1 MRKEWAQ
8 YRRALGLARAYY
20 PKAVTYFATASALL
34 LALALL
40 NATVPVLLREATN
53 RLAAGDAMS
62 LILITAAAYAL
73 CWTGA
78 QVLEWTKNIISAAVL
93 VRCDAAFYRAF
104 FDHLL
109 KVPQAELR
117 RLDQGVLVAD
127 AQRSKGAFSA
137 LTSTLFWIVLPTLI
151 ELLFVFAVLATLINV
166 AFASFFIAA
175 IVGLVGLS
183 VLLSRKAKG
192 IHQRIMESNNQV
204 MSHFT
209 ERMRLVEEIKL
220 NNAQPLERQRFGN
233 KVGGFIDSVT
243 VGNLRIGLLMLLQ
256 VTLVGVLLL
265 ASTLY
270 VVGEVASGTYT
281 VGDFVM
287 INGYVMQLTM
297 RLALLASVL
306 IELRNHLVLL
316 DRSFH
321 YLGMEPE
328 PQGRLIPDTHQQMLF
343 ELQGV
348 SYYAEGRAILK
359 NVDLQI
365 RQGFTYAITGPSGA
379 GKTTLLRLLVGLI
392 QPEEGIVRAFST
404 DATELDRS
412 ALLNAVSVVTQHPLL
427 IAGSV
432 AENVRYGAKADL
444 SDDELNGI
452 LAALGLGAHTTV
464 TGMTDR
470 DVGYDAAAVS
480 GGEKQRIAIARA
492 LARGTPTIL
501 LDEPTSALDVAS
513 EERTIDLL
521 KARAKTLVLIT
532 HRPSVVAKADY
543 VIHLDGGGTVRMSSS
558 KPGESPIK
566 ETQGR

>member
-20 PKAVTYFATASALL
+20 PKAFTYFVIASALL

-53 RLAAGDAMS
+53 RLAAGDATRI
-62 LILITAAAYAL
+62 ILITAAAYAL

-166 AFASFFIAA
+166 AFAAFFLAA
-175 IVGLVGLS
+175 IVALVGLS

-220 NNAQPLERQRFGN
+220 NSAQPLERQRFGH

-256 VTLVGVLLL
+256 VTLVGALLL

-270 VVGEVASGTYT
+270 VVNEVAQGTYT

-316 DRSFH
+316 DRGFH
-321 YLGMEPE
+321 YLDMEAE
-328 PQGRLIPDTHQQMLF
+328 PQGHTIPDTDAEVLF
-343 ELQGV
+343 ELEGV
-348 SYYAEGRAILK
+348 TYRAEGRTILDK
-359 NVDLQI
+359 VDLQI
-365 RQGFTYAITGPSGA
+365 HQGHTYAITGPSGA

-392 QPEEGIVRAFST
+392 QPEAGTVRAFGT
-404 DATELDRS
+404 DTRTLDRTT
-412 ALLNAVSVVTQHPLL
+412 LLDAVSVVTQHPLL

-432 AENVRYGAKADL
+432 AENVRYGARENL
-444 SDDELNGI
+444 TDDQLNDI
-452 LAALGLGAHTTV
+452 LTPLGLTHA
-464 TGMTDR
+464 TDAATINR
-470 DVGYDAAAVS
+470 HVGFDAAAVS

-501 LDEPTSALDVAS
+501 LDEPTSALDGAS
-513 EERTIDLL
+513 EERTIDVL
-521 KARAKTLVLIT
+521 KARATTLVLIT
-532 HRPSVVAKADY
+532 HRPSVITKADY
-543 VIHLDGGGTVRMSSS
+543 VIHLYGDGSVRMSCVN
-558 KPGESPIK
+558 
-566 ETQGR
+566 

>member
-20 PKAVTYFATASALL
+20 PKAFTYFAIASALL

-62 LILITAAAYAL
+62 IILITAAAYAL

-109 KVPQAELR
+109 KVSQAELR
-117 RLDQGVLVAD
+117 KLDQGVLVAD

-151 ELLFVFAVLATLINV
+151 ELLFVFAVVATLINV
-166 AFASFFIAA
+166 AFASFFIMA

-183 VLLSRKAKG
+183 VLLSRRAKG

-220 NNAQPLERQRFGN
+220 NNAQPLERQHFGH

-270 VVGEVASGTYT
+270 VVNEVAQGSYT

-316 DRSFH
+316 DRGFH
-321 YLGMEPE
+321 YLDMEAE
-328 PQGRLIPDTHQQMLF
+328 PQGHVIPDTDADVLF
-343 ELQGV
+343 ELEGV
-348 SYYAEGRAILK
+348 TYRAEGRTILDK
-359 NVDLQI
+359 VDLQI
-365 RQGFTYAITGPSGA
+365 RQGHTYAITGPSGA

-392 QPEEGIVRAFST
+392 QPEQGTVRAFGAEAK
-404 DATELDRS
+404 DLDRT
-412 ALLNAVSVVTQHPLL
+412 ALLDAVSVVTQHPLL

-432 AENVRYGAKADL
+432 ADNVRYG
-444 SDDELNGI
+444 
-452 LAALGLGAHTTV
+452 
-464 TGMTDR
+464 
-470 DVGYDAAAVS
+470 
-480 GGEKQRIAIARA
+480 
-492 LARGTPTIL
+492 
-501 LDEPTSALDVAS
+501 
-513 EERTIDLL
+513 
-521 KARAKTLVLIT
+521 
-532 HRPSVVAKADY
+532 
-543 VIHLDGGGTVRMSSS
+543 
-558 KPGESPIK
+558 
-566 ETQGR
+566 

>member
-1 MRKEWAQ
+1 MRQEWRQ
-8 YRRALGLARAYY
+8 YRRAIALTQIYY
-20 PKAVTYFATASALL
+20 PKAISYFGGATLIL

-62 LILITAAAYAL
+62 IILITAAAYAL

-117 RLDQGVLVAD
+117 KLDQGVLVAD

-151 ELLFVFAVLATLINV
+151 ELLFVFTVLATLINV
-166 AFASFFIAA
+166 AFAGFFIAA
-175 IVGLVGLS
+175 IVALVGLS

-256 VTLVGVLLL
+256 VTLVGALLL

-270 VVGEVASGTYT
+270 VVSEVAQGTYT

-316 DRSFH
+316 DRGFH
-321 YLGMEPE
+321 YLDMEAE
-328 PQGRLIPDTHQQMLF
+328 PQGHLIPDTDADVLF
-343 ELQGV
+343 ELEGV
-348 SYYAEGRAILK
+348 TYRAEGRTILDK
-359 NVDLQI
+359 VELQI
-365 RQGFTYAITGPSGA
+365 RQGHTYAITGPSGA

-392 QPEEGIVRAFST
+392 QPEAGTVRAFGT
-404 DATELDRS
+404 DTKTLDHTT
-412 ALLNAVSVVTQHPLL
+412 LLDAVSVVTQHPLL

-432 AENVRYGAKADL
+432 AENVRYGARENL
-444 SDDELNGI
+444 TDDQLNDI
-452 LAALGLGAHTTV
+452 LTPLGLTHATGAATINRH
-464 TGMTDR
+464 
-470 DVGYDAAAVS
+470 VGFDAAAVS

-513 EERTIDLL
+513 EERTIDVL
-521 KARAKTLVLIT
+521 KARATTLVLIT
-532 HRPSVVAKADY
+532 HRPSVITKADY
-543 VIHLDGGGTVRMSSS
+543 VIHLNGDGSVRMSCVN
-558 KPGESPIK
+558 
-566 ETQGR
+566 

>member
-20 PKAVTYFATASALL
+20 PKAFTYFATASALL

-62 LILITAAAYAL
+62 IILITAAAYAL

-109 KVPQAELR
+109 KVSQAELR
-117 RLDQGVLVAD
+117 KLDQGVLVAD

-151 ELLFVFAVLATLINV
+151 ELLFVFAVLASLINIC
-166 AFASFFIAA
+166 FASFFIAA

-192 IHQRIMESNNQV
+192 IHQRIMDSNNQV

-220 NNAQPLERQRFGN
+220 NNAQPLERERFGH

-256 VTLVGVLLL
+256 VTLVGALLL

-270 VVGEVASGTYT
+270 VVSEVAQGTYT

-316 DRSFH
+316 DRGFH
-321 YLGMEPE
+321 YLDMEAE
-328 PQGRLIPDTHQQMLF
+328 PQGHAIPDIDADVLF
-343 ELQGV
+343 ELEGV
-348 SYYAEGRAILK
+348 TYRAEGRTILDK
-359 NVDLQI
+359 VELQI
-365 RQGFTYAITGPSGA
+365 RQGHTYAITGPSGA

-392 QPEEGIVRAFST
+392 QPEAGTVRAFGRDT
-404 DATELDRS
+404 KTLDRT
-412 ALLNAVSVVTQHPLL
+412 ALLDAVSVVTQYPLL

-432 AENVRYGAKADL
+432 ADNVRYGARENL
-444 SDDELNGI
+444 TDDQLNDI
-452 LAALGLGAHTTV
+452 LTPLGLTHA
-464 TGMTDR
+464 TDAATINR
-470 DVGYDAAAVS
+470 HVGFDAAAVS

-513 EERTIDLL
+513 EERTIDVL
-521 KARAKTLVLIT
+521 KARATTLVLIT
-532 HRPSVVAKADY
+532 HRPSVITKADY
-543 VIHLDGGGTVRMSSS
+543 VIHLNGDGSVRMSCVN
-558 KPGESPIK
+558 
-566 ETQGR
+566 

>member
-1 MRKEWAQ
+1 MTQALQQ
-8 YRRALGLARAYY
+8 YRRALTLARTYY
-20 PKAVTYFATASALL
+20 PKAFTYFAIASAIL

-40 NATVPVLLREATN
+40 NAAVPVLLREATN
-53 RLAAGDAMS
+53 RLAAGDATS
-62 LILITAAAYAL
+62 IILVTAAAYAL

-78 QVLEWTKNIISAAVL
+78 QVLEWTKNILSAAVL
-93 VRCDAAFYRAF
+93 VRCDAAFYRTF

-117 RLDQGVLVAD
+117 KLDQGVLVAD

-151 ELLFVFAVLATLINV
+151 ELLFVFAVLATLISV
-166 AFASFFIAA
+166 AFAAFFIMG

-192 IHQRIMESNNQV
+192 IHQRIMESNNGV

-220 NNAQPLERQRFGN
+220 NNAQTLERQRFGT

-256 VTLVGVLLL
+256 VTLVGSLLL

-270 VVGEVASGTYT
+270 VVSEVAKGTYT

-316 DRSFH
+316 DRGFH
-321 YLGMEPE
+321 YLDLETE
-328 PQGRLIPDTHQQMLF
+328 PQGHTIPNTDADVLF
-343 ELQGV
+343 ELEGV
-348 SYYAEGRAILK
+348 TFRAEGRTILD

-365 RQGFTYAITGPSGA
+365 RQGHTYAITGPSGA

-392 QPEEGIVRAFST
+392 QSEEGTVRAFGKDTRS
-404 DATELDRS
+404 LDRT
-412 ALLNAVSVVTQHPLL
+412 ALLDAVSVVTQHPLL

-432 AENVRYGAKADL
+432 AENVRYGAKRNL
-444 SDDELNGI
+444 SDEQLDSLLGQ
-452 LAALGLGAHTTV
+452 LGL
-464 TGMTDR
+464 
-470 DVGYDAAAVS
+470 DVHASDTSTMNRHVGFDAAAVS

-501 LDEPTSALDVAS
+501 LDEPTSALDVES
-513 EERTIDLL
+513 EERTIDVL
-521 KARAKTLVLIT
+521 KANARTLVMIT
-532 HRPSVVAKADY
+532 HRPSVTAKADY
-543 VIHLDGGGTVRMSSS
+543 VIHLAGDGTVRMNC
-558 KPGESPIK
+558 
-566 ETQGR
+566 GRSA

>member
-1 MRKEWAQ
+1 MTQALQQ
-8 YRRALGLARAYY
+8 YRRALTLARTYY
-20 PKAVTYFATASALL
+20 PKAFTYFAIASAIL

-62 LILITAAAYAL
+62 IILVTAAAYAL

-78 QVLEWTKNIISAAVL
+78 QVLEWTKNILSAAVL

-117 RLDQGVLVAD
+117 KLDQGVLVAD

-151 ELLFVFAVLATLINV
+151 ELLFVFAVLATLISV
-166 AFASFFIAA
+166 AFAAFFIMA

-220 NNAQPLERQRFGN
+220 NNAQTLEQQRFGT

-256 VTLVGVLLL
+256 VTLVGALLL

-270 VVGEVASGTYT
+270 VVGEVAKGTYT
-281 VGDFVM
+281 VGDYVM

-316 DRSFH
+316 DRGFH
-321 YLGMEPE
+321 YLDLETE
-328 PQGRLIPDTHQQMLF
+328 PQGLRTPDTDAEVLF
-343 ELQGV
+343 ELEGV
-348 SYYAEGRAILK
+348 TYRAEGRTILDK
-359 NVDLQI
+359 VDLQI
-365 RQGFTYAITGPSGA
+365 RQGHTYAITGPSGA

-392 QPEEGIVRAFST
+392 QPEKGSVRAFGT
-404 DATELDRS
+404 DTRALDRT
-412 ALLNAVSVVTQHPLL
+412 ALLDAVSVVTQHPLL

-432 AENVRYGAKADL
+432 AENVRYGAKGNL
-444 SDDELNGI
+444 SDDQLNSLLGQ
-452 LAALGLGAHTTV
+452 LGLDAHASDTPT
-464 TGMTDR
+464 TDR
-470 DVGYDAAAVS
+470 HVGFDAAAVS

-501 LDEPTSALDVAS
+501 LDEPTSALDVES
-513 EERTIDLL
+513 EERTIDVL
-521 KARAKTLVLIT
+521 KANARTLVMIT
-532 HRPSVVAKADY
+532 HRPSVIAKADY
-543 VIHLDGGGTVRMSSS
+543 VIHLRGDGTVRMS
-558 KPGESPIK
+558 
-566 ETQGR
+566 GRPN

>member
-1 MRKEWAQ
+1 MTQALQQ
-8 YRRALGLARAYY
+8 YLRALTLARTYY
-20 PKAVTYFATASALL
+20 PKAFTYFAIASVLL

-53 RLAAGDAMS
+53 RLASGDAMS
-62 LILITAAAYAL
+62 IILVTAAAYAL

-78 QVLEWTKNIISAAVL
+78 QVLEWTKNILSAAVL

-117 RLDQGVLVAD
+117 KLDQGVLVAD

-137 LTSTLFWIVLPTLI
+137 LTSTLFWIALPTLI

-166 AFASFFIAA
+166 AFAASFIMA

-220 NNAQPLERQRFGN
+220 NNAQPLEQQRFGT
-233 KVGGFIDSVT
+233 KVGGFIDSVS

-256 VTLVGVLLL
+256 VTLVGALLL

-270 VVGEVASGTYT
+270 VVSEVAKGTYT

-316 DRSFH
+316 ARGFH
-321 YLGMEPE
+321 YLDMAPE
-328 PQGRLIPDTHQQMLF
+328 PQGRQAPNMNQEVLF
-343 ELQGV
+343 ELKSV
-348 SYYAEGRAILK
+348 SYHAEGRSILN

-365 RQGFTYAITGPSGA
+365 RQGHTYAITGPSGA

-392 QPEEGIVRAFST
+392 QPEEGTVRVFGADT
-404 DATELDRS
+404 RELDRT
-412 ALLNAVSVVTQHPLL
+412 ALLDVVSVVTQHPLL

-432 AENVRYGAKADL
+432 ADNVRYGAKRNL
-444 SDDELNGI
+444 NDDQLDSLLGQ
-452 LAALGLGAHTTV
+452 LGLDAHAIDNSTLNKH
-464 TGMTDR
+464 
-470 DVGYDAAAVS
+470 VGFDAAAVS

-513 EERTIDLL
+513 EERTIDVL
-521 KARAKTLVLIT
+521 KANARTLVLIT
-532 HRPSVVAKADY
+532 HRPSVIVKADY
-543 VIHLDGGGTVRMSSS
+543 VIHLDGDGTVRIDSSQS
-558 KPGESPIK
+558 
-566 ETQGR
+566 

>member
-1 MRKEWAQ
+1 MTQALQQ
-8 YRRALGLARAYY
+8 YRRALNLARTYY
-20 PKAVTYFATASALL
+20 PKAFTYFAAASALL

-53 RLAAGDAMS
+53 RLAAGDATS
-62 LILITAAAYAL
+62 ITLITAAAYAL

-151 ELLFVFAVLATLINV
+151 ELLFVFAVLATFINV
-166 AFASFFIAA
+166 AFAAFFLAA
-175 IVGLVGLS
+175 IVALVGLS

-220 NNAQPLERQRFGN
+220 NSAQPLERQRFGN

-256 VTLVGVLLL
+256 VTLVGALLL

-270 VVGEVASGTYT
+270 VVSEVAQGTYT

-316 DRSFH
+316 DRGFH
-321 YLGMEPE
+321 YLDMEAE
-328 PQGRLIPDTHQQMLF
+328 PQGHLIPDTDADVLF
-343 ELQGV
+343 ELEGV
-348 SYYAEGRAILK
+348 TYRAEGRTILDK
-359 NVDLQI
+359 VELQI
-365 RQGFTYAITGPSGA
+365 RQGHTYAITGPSGA

-392 QPEEGIVRAFST
+392 QPEAGRVRAFGT
-404 DATELDRS
+404 DTGELDRT
-412 ALLNAVSVVTQHPLL
+412 ALLDAVSVVTQHPLL

-432 AENVRYGAKADL
+432 ADNVRYGARQNL
-444 SDDELNGI
+444 GDDELDSLLGQ
-452 LAALGLGAHTTV
+452 LGLDAHASDTPT
-464 TGMTDR
+464 MDR
-470 DVGYDAAAVS
+470 HVGFDAAAVS

-513 EERTIDLL
+513 EERTIDVL
-521 KARAKTLVLIT
+521 KANSKSLIVIT

-543 VIHLDGGGTVRMSSS
+543 VIHLDGDGTVRVAPVCSV
-558 KPGESPIK
+558 
-566 ETQGR
+566 

>member
-1 MRKEWAQ
+1 MTQALQQ
-8 YRRALGLARAYY
+8 YRRALTLARTYY
-20 PKAVTYFATASALL
+20 PKAFTYFAIASVLL

-53 RLAAGDAMS
+53 RLASGDAMS
-62 LILITAAAYAL
+62 IILVTAAAYAL

-78 QVLEWTKNIISAAVL
+78 QVLEWTKNILSAAVL

-117 RLDQGVLVAD
+117 KLDQGVLVAD

-151 ELLFVFAVLATLINV
+151 ELLLVFAVLATLINV
-166 AFASFFIAA
+166 AFAASFIMA

-192 IHQRIMESNNQV
+192 IHQRIMESNNQL

-220 NNAQPLERQRFGN
+220 NNAQPPEQQRFGT
-233 KVGGFIDSVT
+233 KVGSFIDSVT
-243 VGNLRIGLLMLLQ
+243 VGNLHIGLLMLLQ
-256 VTLVGVLLL
+256 VTLVGALLL

-270 VVGEVASGTYT
+270 VVSEVAKGTYT

-287 INGYVMQLTM
+287 INGYVMQLTL

-316 DRSFH
+316 DRGFH
-321 YLGMEPE
+321 YLDMAPE
-328 PQGRLIPDTHQQMLF
+328 PQGRQMPNMNQETLF
-343 ELQGV
+343 ELKGV
-348 SYYAEGRAILK
+348 SYHAEGRSILN

-365 RQGFTYAITGPSGA
+365 RQGHTYAITGPSGA

-392 QPEEGIVRAFST
+392 QPEEGTVRVFGADT
-404 DATELDRS
+404 RELDRT
-412 ALLNAVSVVTQHPLL
+412 ALLDVVSVVTQHPLL

-432 AENVRYGAKADL
+432 ADNVRYGAKRNL
-444 SDDELNGI
+444 SDNQLDSLLGQ
-452 LAALGLGAHTTV
+452 LGLNIHAIDNPTLN
-464 TGMTDR
+464 R
-470 DVGYDAAAVS
+470 RVGFDAAAVS

-513 EERTIDLL
+513 EERTIDVL
-521 KARAKTLVLIT
+521 KANARTLVMIT
-532 HRPSVVAKADY
+532 HRPSVIAKADY
-543 VIHLDGGGTVRMSSS
+543 IIHLDGDGSVRMTQAR
-558 KPGESPIK
+558 GEITLAP
-566 ETQGR
+566 

>member
-20 PKAVTYFATASALL
+20 PKAFTYFVIASALL

-53 RLAAGDAMS
+53 RLAAGDATRI
-62 LILITAAAYAL
+62 ILITAAAYAL

-166 AFASFFIAA
+166 AFAAFFLAA
-175 IVGLVGLS
+175 IVALVGLS

-204 MSHFT
+204 MPHFT

-220 NNAQPLERQRFGN
+220 NSAQPLERQRFGH

-256 VTLVGVLLL
+256 VTLVGALLL

-270 VVGEVASGTYT
+270 VVNEVAQGTYT

-316 DRSFH
+316 DRGFH
-321 YLGMEPE
+321 YLDMEAE
-328 PQGRLIPDTHQQMLF
+328 PQGHTIPDTDAEVLF
-343 ELQGV
+343 ELEGV
-348 SYYAEGRAILK
+348 TYRAEGRTILDK
-359 NVDLQI
+359 VDLQI
-365 RQGFTYAITGPSGA
+365 HQGHTYAITGPSGA

-392 QPEEGIVRAFST
+392 QPEAGTVRAFGT
-404 DATELDRS
+404 DTRTLDRTT
-412 ALLNAVSVVTQHPLL
+412 LLDAVSVVTQHPLL

-432 AENVRYGAKADL
+432 AENVRYGARENL
-444 SDDELNGI
+444 TDDQLNDI
-452 LAALGLGAHTTV
+452 LTPLGLTHA
-464 TGMTDR
+464 TDAATINR
-470 DVGYDAAAVS
+470 HVGFDAAAVS

-501 LDEPTSALDVAS
+501 LDEPTSALDGAS
-513 EERTIDLL
+513 EERTIDVL
-521 KARAKTLVLIT
+521 KARATTLVLIT
-532 HRPSVVAKADY
+532 HRPSVITKADY
-543 VIHLDGGGTVRMSSS
+543 VIHLYGDGSVRMSCVN
-558 KPGESPIK
+558 
-566 ETQGR
+566 

>member
-1 MRKEWAQ
+1 MRKEWAR

-20 PKAVTYFATASALL
+20 PKAFRYFAIASVLL

-62 LILITAAAYAL
+62 IILITAAAYAL

-109 KVPQAELR
+109 KVPQGEFR
-117 RLDQGVLVAD
+117 KLDQGVLVAD

-151 ELLFVFAVLATLINV
+151 ELLFVFAVLATFINV

-220 NNAQPLERQRFGN
+220 NNAQPLERQRFGH

-270 VVGEVASGTYT
+270 VVNEVAQGTYT

-306 IELRNHLVLL
+306 IELRNHMVLL
-316 DRSFH
+316 DRGFH
-321 YLGMEPE
+321 YLDMETE
-328 PQGRLIPDTHQQMLF
+328 PQGHVIPDTDADVLF
-343 ELQGV
+343 ELEGV
-348 SYYAEGRAILK
+348 TYRAEGRTILDK
-359 NVDLQI
+359 VDLQI
-365 RQGFTYAITGPSGA
+365 RQGHTYVITGPSGA

-392 QPEEGIVRAFST
+392 QPEEGTVRAFGT
-404 DATELDRS
+404 DTGELDRT
-412 ALLNAVSVVTQHPLL
+412 ALLDAVSVVTQHPLL
-427 IAGSV
+427 VAGSV
-432 AENVRYGAKADL
+432 ADNVRYGARQNL
-444 SDDELNGI
+444 SDDELDSLLGQ
-452 LAALGLGAHTTV
+452 LGLDAHASDTPT
-464 TGMTDR
+464 MDR
-470 DVGYDAAAVS
+470 HVGFDAAAVS

-513 EERTIDLL
+513 EERTIDVL
-521 KARAKTLVLIT
+521 KANSKSLIVIT

-543 VIHLDGGGTVRMSSS
+543 VIHLDGDGTVRVAPVCSV
-558 KPGESPIK
+558 
-566 ETQGR
+566 

>member
-1 MRKEWAQ
+1 MRTEWARYQ
-8 YRRALGLARAYY
+8 RALALTRAYY
-20 PKAVTYFATASALL
+20 PKAFRYFAIASALL

-53 RLAAGDAMS
+53 RLAAGDATS
-62 LILITAAAYAL
+62 IILITAAAYAL

-78 QVLEWTKNIISAAVL
+78 QVLEWTKNILSAAVL

-109 KVPQAELR
+109 KVPQAELC

-166 AFASFFIAA
+166 AFAAFFIAA

-192 IHQRIMESNNQV
+192 IHQSIMESNNQV

-256 VTLVGVLLL
+256 VTLVGALLL

-270 VVGEVASGTYT
+270 VVSEVAQGTYT

-316 DRSFH
+316 DRGFH
-321 YLGMEPE
+321 YLDLETE
-328 PQGRLIPDTHQQMLF
+328 PQGHAIPDISTDVLF
-343 ELQGV
+343 ELEGV
-348 SYYAEGRAILK
+348 IYRAEGRTILDK
-359 NVDLQI
+359 VDLQI
-365 RQGFTYAITGPSGA
+365 RQGRTYAITGPSGA

-392 QPEEGIVRAFST
+392 QPEEGTVRAFGRDT
-404 DATELDRS
+404 KTLDRT
-412 ALLNAVSVVTQHPLL
+412 ALLDAVSVVTQHPLL

-432 AENVRYGAKADL
+432 ADNVRYGTRQNL
-444 SDDELNGI
+444 TDDQLNDI
-452 LAALGLGAHTTV
+452 LTPLGLTHATAAATINRH
-464 TGMTDR
+464 
-470 DVGYDAAAVS
+470 VGFDAAAVS

-513 EERTIDLL
+513 EERTIDVL
-521 KARAKTLVLIT
+521 KARATTLVLIT
-532 HRPSVVAKADY
+532 HRPSVITKADY
-543 VIHLDGGGTVRMSSS
+543 VIHLNGDGSVRMSCVN
-558 KPGESPIK
+558 
-566 ETQGR
+566 

>member
-1 MRKEWAQ
+1 MTQALQQ
-8 YRRALGLARAYY
+8 YRRALTLARSYY
-20 PKAVTYFATASALL
+20 PKAFTYFAIASAIL

-40 NATVPVLLREATN
+40 NAAVPVLLREATN

-62 LILITAAAYAL
+62 IILVTAAAYAL

-78 QVLEWTKNIISAAVL
+78 QVLEWTKNILSAAVL

-117 RLDQGVLVAD
+117 KLDQGVLVAD

-151 ELLFVFAVLATLINV
+151 ELLFVFAVLATLISV
-166 AFASFFIAA
+166 AFAAFFIMA
-175 IVGLVGLS
+175 IVALVGLS

-192 IHQRIMESNNQV
+192 IHQRIMESNNGV

-220 NNAQPLERQRFGN
+220 NNAQPLEQQRFGT

-256 VTLVGVLLL
+256 VTLVGALLL

-270 VVGEVASGTYT
+270 VVGEVAKGTYT

-316 DRSFH
+316 DRGFH
-321 YLGMEPE
+321 YLDLEAE
-328 PQGRLIPDTHQQMLF
+328 PQGHRTPDTDAEVIF
-343 ELQGV
+343 ELEGV
-348 SYYAEGRAILK
+348 TYRAEGRTILSK
-359 NVDLQI
+359 VDLQI
-365 RQGFTYAITGPSGA
+365 RQGHTYAITGPSGV

-392 QPEEGIVRAFST
+392 KPEEGTVRAFGT
-404 DATELDRS
+404 DTRSLDRT
-412 ALLNAVSVVTQHPLL
+412 ALLDAVSVVTQHPLL

-432 AENVRYGAKADL
+432 ADNVRYGAKGNL
-444 SDDELNGI
+444 SDDQLDSLLGQ
-452 LAALGLGAHTTV
+452 LGLDAHAGDTPT
-464 TGMTDR
+464 TDR
-470 DVGYDAAAVS
+470 HVGFDAAAVS

-492 LARGTPTIL
+492 LARGTPVIL
-501 LDEPTSALDVAS
+501 LDEPTSALDVES
-513 EERTIDLL
+513 EERTIDVL
-521 KARAKTLVLIT
+521 KANARTLVMIT
-532 HRPSVVAKADY
+532 HRPSVTAKADY
-543 VIHLDGGGTVRMSSS
+543 VIHLAGDGTVRMNSVRS
-558 KPGESPIK
+558 G
-566 ETQGR
+566 

>member
-1 MRKEWAQ
+1 MRADWKR
-8 YRRALGLARAYY
+8 YRRALGLVRHHY
-20 PKAVTYFATASALL
+20 PKAITYFGGATLIL

-53 RLAAGDAMS
+53 RLSAGEAMAV
-62 LILITAAAYAL
+62 ILGTAAAYAL

-109 KVPQAELR
+109 KVPYTEFR
-117 RLDQGVLVAD
+117 TLDQGVLVAD

-137 LTSTLFWIVLPTLI
+137 LTSTLFWIVLPTLV
-151 ELLFVFAVLATLINV
+151 ELLFVFIVLANLINLV
-166 AFASFFIAA
+166 FAACF
-175 IVGLVGLS
+175 IVGIIALVGLS
-183 VLLSRKAKG
+183 VRLSRKTRG

-204 MSHFT
+204 MSHFV

-220 NNAQPLERQRFGN
+220 NNAQPQEQQRFGG

-243 VGNLRIGLLMLLQ
+243 LGNLRIGLLMLLQ
-256 VTLVGVLLL
+256 VALVGALLL

-270 VVGEVASGTYT
+270 VVGQVASGTYT

-287 INGYVMQLTM
+287 INGYVIQLTFQ
-297 RLALLASVL
+297 LALLASVL
-306 IELRNHLVLL
+306 IELRNHFVLL
-316 DRSFH
+316 DRGFH
-321 YLGMEPE
+321 YLDMEPE
-328 PQGRLIPDTHQQMLF
+328 PQGRQAPDPDQDILF
-343 ELQGV
+343 ELKAV
-348 SYYAEGRAILK
+348 SYYAEGRAILH

-365 RQGFTYAITGPSGA
+365 RQGHTYAITGPSGA

-392 QPEEGIVRAFST
+392 QPEQGTVRAFGAEAK
-404 DATELDRS
+404 DLDRT
-412 ALLNAVSVVTQHPLL
+412 ALLDAVSVVTQHPLL

-432 AENVRYGAKADL
+432 ADNVRYGANEQLTDAQ
-444 SDDELNGI
+444 LNAI
-452 LAALGLGAHTTV
+452 LKQLGLDTHAAGTPLANKH
-464 TGMTDR
+464 
-470 DVGYDAAAVS
+470 VGFDAAAVS

-521 KARAKTLVLIT
+521 KARSRTLVLTT
-532 HRPSVVAKADY
+532 HRPSVIAKADY
-543 VIHLDGGGTVRMSSS
+543 IIHVAGDGSVRV
-558 KPGESPIK
+558 SP
-566 ETQGR
+566 QA

>member
-1 MRKEWAQ
+1 MTQALQQ
-8 YRRALGLARAYY
+8 YRRALNLARRYY
-20 PKAVTYFATASALL
+20 PKAFTYFAIASALL

-40 NATVPVLLREATN
+40 NATVPVLLREVTN
-53 RLAAGDAMS
+53 RLAANDA
-62 LILITAAAYAL
+62 LGIILVTAAAYAL
-73 CWTGA
+73 SWTGA
-78 QVLEWTKNIISAAVL
+78 QVLEWTKNILSAAVL

-117 RLDQGVLVAD
+117 KLDQGVLVAD
-127 AQRSKGAFSA
+127 AQRSRGAFSA
-137 LTSTLFWIVLPTLI
+137 LTSTLFWILLPTLV
-151 ELLFVFAVLATLINV
+151 ELLLVFAVLATLINV
-166 AFASFFIAA
+166 AFAAFFIAA
-175 IVGLVGLS
+175 IAGLVGLS

-220 NNAQPLERQRFGN
+220 NNAQPLEQQRFGN

-256 VTLVGVLLL
+256 VTLVGALLL

-270 VVGEVASGTYT
+270 VVSEVAKDSYT

-316 DRSFH
+316 DRGFH
-321 YLGMEPE
+321 YLDLEAE
-328 PQGRLIPDTHQQMLF
+328 PQGHMIPDTDVDVLF
-343 ELQGV
+343 ELERV
-348 SYYAEGRAILK
+348 TYRAEGRTILDK
-359 NVDLQI
+359 VDLQI
-365 RQGFTYAITGPSGA
+365 RQGHTYAITGPSGV

-392 QPEEGIVRAFST
+392 LPEEGMVKTFGT
-404 DATELDRS
+404 DTRDLDRT
-412 ALLNAVSVVTQHPLL
+412 ALLDAVSVVTQHPLL

-432 AENVRYGAKADL
+432 AENVRYGAKRNL
-444 SDDELNGI
+444 SDTQLEDI
-452 LAALGLGAHTTV
+452 LKQLGLDAYA
-464 TGMTDR
+464 TGTSTMNKC
-470 DVGYDAAAVS
+470 VGFDAAAVS

-501 LDEPTSALDVAS
+501 LDEPTSALDVTT
-513 EERTIDLL
+513 EERTIDVL
-521 KARAKTLVLIT
+521 KANARTLVLIT
-532 HRPSVVAKADY
+532 HRPSVIAKADH
-543 VIHLDGGGTVRMSSS
+543 VIRLDGDGTVCMSS
-558 KPGESPIK
+558 
-566 ETQGR
+566 GRSA

>member
-1 MRKEWAQ
+1 MRQEWRQ
-8 YRRALGLARAYY
+8 YRRAIALTQIYY
-20 PKAVTYFATASALL
+20 PKAISYFGGATLIL

-62 LILITAAAYAL
+62 IILITAAAYAL

-117 RLDQGVLVAD
+117 KLDQGVLVAD

-151 ELLFVFAVLATLINV
+151 ELLFVFTVLATLINV
-166 AFASFFIAA
+166 AFAGFFIAA
-175 IVGLVGLS
+175 IVALVGLS

-256 VTLVGVLLL
+256 VTLVGALLL

-270 VVGEVASGTYT
+270 VVSEVAQGTYT

-316 DRSFH
+316 DRGFH
-321 YLGMEPE
+321 YLDMEAE
-328 PQGRLIPDTHQQMLF
+328 PQGHLIPDTDADVLF
-343 ELQGV
+343 ELEGV
-348 SYYAEGRAILK
+348 TYRAEGRTILDK
-359 NVDLQI
+359 VELQI
-365 RQGFTYAITGPSGA
+365 RQGHTYAITGPSGA

-392 QPEEGIVRAFST
+392 QPEAGTVRAFGT
-404 DATELDRS
+404 DTKTLDHTT
-412 ALLNAVSVVTQHPLL
+412 LLDAVSVVTQHPLL

-432 AENVRYGAKADL
+432 AENVRYGARENL
-444 SDDELNGI
+444 TDDQLNDI
-452 LAALGLGAHTTV
+452 LTPLGLTHA
-464 TGMTDR
+464 TDAATINR
-470 DVGYDAAAVS
+470 HVGFDAAAVS

-513 EERTIDLL
+513 EERTIDVL
-521 KARAKTLVLIT
+521 KARATTLVLIT
-532 HRPSVVAKADY
+532 HRPSVITKADY
-543 VIHLDGGGTVRMSSS
+543 VIHLNGDGSVRMSCVN
-558 KPGESPIK
+558 
-566 ETQGR
+566 

>member
-1 MRKEWAQ
+1 MTQALQQ
-8 YRRALGLARAYY
+8 YRRALNLARRYY
-20 PKAVTYFATASALL
+20 PKAFTYFAIASALL

-40 NATVPVLLREATN
+40 NATVPVLLREVTN
-53 RLAAGDAMS
+53 RLAANDA
-62 LILITAAAYAL
+62 LGIILVTAAAYAL
-73 CWTGA
+73 SWTGA
-78 QVLEWTKNIISAAVL
+78 QVLEWTKNILSAAVL

-117 RLDQGVLVAD
+117 KLDQGVLVAD
-127 AQRSKGAFSA
+127 AQRSRGAFSA
-137 LTSTLFWIVLPTLI
+137 LTSTLFWILLPTLV
-151 ELLFVFAVLATLINV
+151 ELLLVFAVLATLINV
-166 AFASFFIAA
+166 AFAAFFIAA
-175 IVGLVGLS
+175 IAGLVGLS

-220 NNAQPLERQRFGN
+220 NNAQPLEQQRFGN

-256 VTLVGVLLL
+256 VTLVGALLL

-270 VVGEVASGTYT
+270 VVSEVAKDSYT

-316 DRSFH
+316 DRGFH
-321 YLGMEPE
+321 YLDLEAE
-328 PQGRLIPDTHQQMLF
+328 PQGHMIPDTDVDVLF
-343 ELQGV
+343 ELERV
-348 SYYAEGRAILK
+348 TYRAEGRTILDK
-359 NVDLQI
+359 VDLQI
-365 RQGFTYAITGPSGA
+365 RQGHTYAITGPSGV

-392 QPEEGIVRAFST
+392 QPEEGMVKTFGT
-404 DATELDRS
+404 DTRDLDRT
-412 ALLNAVSVVTQHPLL
+412 ALLDAVSVVTQHPLL
-427 IAGSV
+427 VAGSV
-432 AENVRYGAKADL
+432 AENVRYGAKRNL
-444 SDDELNGI
+444 SDEQLEDI
-452 LAALGLGAHTTV
+452 LKQLGLDAYA
-464 TGMTDR
+464 TGTSTMNKC
-470 DVGYDAAAVS
+470 VGFDAAAVS

-501 LDEPTSALDVAS
+501 LDEPTSALDVTT
-513 EERTIDLL
+513 EERTIDVL
-521 KARAKTLVLIT
+521 KANARTLVLIT
-532 HRPSVVAKADY
+532 HRPSVIAKADH
-543 VIHLDGGGTVRMSSS
+543 VIRLDGDGTVCMSS
-558 KPGESPIK
+558 
-566 ETQGR
+566 GRSA

>member
-20 PKAVTYFATASALL
+20 PKAFAYFAIASVLL

-62 LILITAAAYAL
+62 IILITAAAYAL

-109 KVPQAELR
+109 KVPQTELH

-151 ELLFVFAVLATLINV
+151 ELLFVFAVLATLINIG
-166 AFASFFIAA
+166 FASFFIAA

-192 IHQRIMESNNQV
+192 IHQRIMDSNNQV

-220 NNAQPLERQRFGN
+220 NNAQPLERQRFGS

-243 VGNLRIGLLMLLQ
+243 LGNLRIGLLMLLQ
-256 VTLVGVLLL
+256 VALVGALLL

-270 VVGEVASGTYT
+270 VVGQVASGTYT

-287 INGYVMQLTM
+287 INGYVIQLTFQ
-297 RLALLASVL
+297 LALLASVL
-306 IELRNHLVLL
+306 IELRNHFVLL
-316 DRSFH
+316 DRGFH
-321 YLGMEPE
+321 YLDMETE
-328 PQGRLIPDTHQQMLF
+328 PQGRQAPDTDQDILF
-343 ELQGV
+343 ELKAV
-348 SYYAEGRAILK
+348 SYYAEGRAILH

-365 RQGFTYAITGPSGA
+365 RQGHTYAITGPSGA

-392 QPEEGIVRAFST
+392 QPEQGTVRAFGAEAK
-404 DATELDRS
+404 DLDRT
-412 ALLNAVSVVTQHPLL
+412 ALLDAVSVVTQHPLL

-432 AENVRYGAKADL
+432 ADNVRYGANEQLTDAQ
-444 SDDELNGI
+444 LNAI
-452 LAALGLGAHTTV
+452 LKQLGLDTHAAGTPLANKH
-464 TGMTDR
+464 
-470 DVGYDAAAVS
+470 VGFDAAAVS

-521 KARAKTLVLIT
+521 KARSRTLVLIT
-532 HRPSVVAKADY
+532 HRPSVIARADY
-543 VIHLDGGGTVRMSSS
+543 VIHVAGDGSVRV
-558 KPGESPIK
+558 SP
-566 ETQGR
+566 QA

>member
-1 MRKEWAQ
+1 MRQEWRQ
-8 YRRALGLARAYY
+8 YRRAIALTQIYY
-20 PKAVTYFATASALL
+20 PKAISYFGGATLIL

-62 LILITAAAYAL
+62 IILITAAAYAL

-117 RLDQGVLVAD
+117 KLDQGVLVAD

-151 ELLFVFAVLATLINV
+151 ELLFVFTVLATLINV
-166 AFASFFIAA
+166 AFAGFFIAA
-175 IVGLVGLS
+175 IVALVGLS

-256 VTLVGVLLL
+256 VTLVGALLL

-270 VVGEVASGTYT
+270 VVSEVAQGTYT

-316 DRSFH
+316 DRGFH
-321 YLGMEPE
+321 YLDMEAE
-328 PQGRLIPDTHQQMLF
+328 PQGHLIPDTDADVLF
-343 ELQGV
+343 ELEGV
-348 SYYAEGRAILK
+348 TYRAEGRTILDK
-359 NVDLQI
+359 VELQI
-365 RQGFTYAITGPSGA
+365 RQGHTYAITGPSGA

-392 QPEEGIVRAFST
+392 QPEAGTVRAFGT
-404 DATELDRS
+404 DTKTLDHTT
-412 ALLNAVSVVTQHPLL
+412 LLDAVSVVTQHPLL

-432 AENVRYGAKADL
+432 AENVRYGARENL
-444 SDDELNGI
+444 TDDQLNDI
-452 LAALGLGAHTTV
+452 LTPLGLTHA
-464 TGMTDR
+464 TDAATINR
-470 DVGYDAAAVS
+470 HVGFDAAAVS

-513 EERTIDLL
+513 EERTIDVL
-521 KARAKTLVLIT
+521 KARATTLVLIT
-532 HRPSVVAKADY
+532 HRPW
-543 VIHLDGGGTVRMSSS
+543 SSPRPTTS
-558 KPGESPIK
+558 Y
-566 ETQGR
+566 T

>member
-1 MRKEWAQ
+1 MRTEWARYQ
-8 YRRALGLARAYY
+8 RALALTRAYY
-20 PKAVTYFATASALL
+20 PKAFRYFAIASALL

-53 RLAAGDAMS
+53 RLAAGDATS
-62 LILITAAAYAL
+62 IILITAAAYAL

-78 QVLEWTKNIISAAVL
+78 QVLEWTKNILSAAVL
-93 VRCDAAFYRAF
+93 VRCDAAFYRVF

-151 ELLFVFAVLATLINV
+151 ELLFVFAVVATLINV
-166 AFASFFIAA
+166 PFAAFFIAA
-175 IVGLVGLS
+175 IVALVGLS

-192 IHQRIMESNNQV
+192 IHQRIMESNNRV

-270 VVGEVASGTYT
+270 VVNEVAQGTYT

-316 DRSFH
+316 DRGFH
-321 YLGMEPE
+321 YLDLEAE
-328 PQGRLIPDTHQQMLF
+328 PQGHRTPDTDAEVLF
-343 ELQGV
+343 ELVGV
-348 SYYAEGRAILK
+348 TYRAEGRTILSK
-359 NVDLQI
+359 VDLQI
-365 RQGFTYAITGPSGA
+365 RQGHTYAITGPSGA

-392 QPEEGIVRAFST
+392 KPEAGTVRAFGT
-404 DATELDRS
+404 DTRSLDRT
-412 ALLNAVSVVTQHPLL
+412 ALLDAVSVVTQHPLL

-432 AENVRYGAKADL
+432 AENVRYGAKGNL
-444 SDDELNGI
+444 SDDQLDSLLGQ
-452 LAALGLGAHTTV
+452 LGLDAHASDTPT
-464 TGMTDR
+464 TDR
-470 DVGYDAAAVS
+470 HVGFDAAAVS

-492 LARGTPTIL
+492 LARGAPTIL
-501 LDEPTSALDVAS
+501 LDEPTSALDVES
-513 EERTIDLL
+513 EERTIDVL
-521 KARAKTLVLIT
+521 KANARTLVMIT
-532 HRPSVVAKADY
+532 HRPSVIARADY
-543 VIHLDGGGTVRMSSS
+543 VIHLAGDGTVRMNSVRS
-558 KPGESPIK
+558 G
-566 ETQGR
+566 